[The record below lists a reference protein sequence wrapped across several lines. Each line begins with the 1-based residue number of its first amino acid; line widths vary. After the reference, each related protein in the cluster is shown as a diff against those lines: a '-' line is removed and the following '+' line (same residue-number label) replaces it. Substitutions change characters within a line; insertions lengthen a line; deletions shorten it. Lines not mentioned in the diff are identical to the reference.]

1 MGFISQLP
9 FLQLLPMIPTFPLF
23 VRIITPVKPI
33 TFNLV
38 KAYFN
43 VHLDE
48 FIYLFIFLRNE
59 FILFIK

>member
-9 FLQLLPMIPTFPLF
+9 FLQLLPMITTFPLF

-33 TFNLV
+33 TFNII
-38 KAYFN
+38 KASFN
-43 VHLDE
+43 MRLD
-48 FIYLFIFLRNE
+48 E